1 MNKKQ
6 WMNLVREASRTAE
19 EKTGRSGPGPGP
31 YLVGAA
37 IGFALG
43 ALVGYLLDPDR
54 GRARRA
60 RYMDRAAAL
69 ARDAGRGLERGQRM
83 VASTIEGKASALMR
97 GHGGDIMP
105 NDAAL
110 ADKVET
116 ELFGDPTVPKGA
128 MNINVEQGIVVL
140 RGEVPDPEMRERL
153 EHQAR
158 KIPGVWEVE
167 NLLHLPGEPAPT
179 ERPSA
184 RQSA

>member
-1 MNKKQ
+1 MNA
-6 WMNLVREASRTAE
+6 VREASRMAE

-37 IGFALG
+37 IGFAFG
-43 ALVGYLLDPDR
+43 VLVGYLLDPDR

-60 RYMDRAAAL
+60 RYMSQAGAL
-69 ARDAGRGLERGQRM
+69 ARDTRRGIERGQRM
-83 VASTIEGKASALMR
+83 VTSTIEGKTEALTR
-97 GHGGDIMP
+97 GHGGDVMP

-116 ELFGDPTVPKGA
+116 ELFRDPNVPKGA

-140 RGEVPDPEMRERL
+140 RGEVPDPEMREKL

-179 ERPSA
+179 EAPSA
-184 RQSA
+184 HNPA